1 MSPLVKNP
9 SFGDTSCFCLF
20 YFIFAFYRLLQNC
33 LQNFL
38 SPILSFSIKSTLV
51 KVISEFQMFNSVV
64 NFQFLFNLLAAFI
77 RVVHFLLP
85 EKNFSFGLQNASL
98 SCFSSTYSSPRYNV
112 WPLCL
117 ALFRCHVFFSNIYL
131 FSYVACGILVP
142 SPGMEPVQSLKH
154 WVSREVPQFVYF
166 QDSSTSWLYSSAFF
180 FFMAEYGISIW
191 YVAYLQSI
199 VSIYH
204 HLFIH

>member
-38 SPILSFSIKSTLV
+38 SPILSFSFKSTLV

-98 SCFSSTYSSPRYNV
+98 SCFSSTYSSPAYNV
-112 WPLCL
+112 TFVSGFIQISYF
-117 ALFRCHVFFSNIYL
+117 LFKYL
-131 FSYVACGILVP
+131 FIQLCD
-142 SPGMEPVQSLKH
+142 M
-154 WVSREVPQFVYF
+154 
-166 QDSSTSWLYSSAFF
+166 QDLSSQPRDGTC
-180 FFMAEYGISIW
+180 AES
-191 YVAYLQSI
+191 
-199 VSIYH
+199 
-204 HLFIH
+204 